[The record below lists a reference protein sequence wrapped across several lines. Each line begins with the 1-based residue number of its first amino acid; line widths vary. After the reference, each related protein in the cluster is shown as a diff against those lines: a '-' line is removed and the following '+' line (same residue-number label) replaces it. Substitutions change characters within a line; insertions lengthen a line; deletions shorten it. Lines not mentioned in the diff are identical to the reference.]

1 MTLRRAIRL
10 FVGAWL
16 PWELDQKPT
25 FQEWLLACS
34 VIEAAIAR
42 DEARPADLEC

>member
-10 FVGAWL
+10 FIGAWL
-16 PWELDQKPT
+16 PWPDEQRPT
-25 FQEWLLACS
+25 FQEWLLAAS

-42 DEARPADLEC
+42 DEAE